1 MLDLLDE
8 QQSLTINQWKIFT
21 ACLFST
27 MLDFFDFF
35 LISFALAFFVGDWHL
50 TFGQS
55 GMILFASGVSA
66 IPGGWF
72 FGWLGDRIGRRKVFM
87 ITVLTFSGATGLMAL
102 TPHGAWPFMVAMRF
116 IVGFGNAGMVAVDLP
131 LLQEFMPASKRGWVS
146 GLATALLP
154 AGPALAAA
162 LSASLGAIIG
172 WRGLFAIGLLPAA
185 MAFMIRVWV
194 PESPRWLIG
203 QGRVKEARRSLAWAL
218 QIDPEQ
224 ISVPVEVAEVQRT
237 SWAEL
242 FKYPR
247 SIAVGCLT
255 GLSQTGVAG
264 LGLWGVVLLALILKV
279 SPAEASFLAIWIG
292 LTAVPGRAVGAW
304 LSDLLGRRYAGI
316 LTGLLGAA
324 AMLAAGYW
332 HDVYVGAFS
341 VYYLMLLAHGFIG
354 GPRRQFRDRL
364 PVHGRA
370 VAGHP
375 ARQRLRFRLWHQ
387 QHWQVHR
394 PGWSGGDRR
403 RVQLRRAES
412 NARCD
417 RAGIHLLLVLVF
429 SRRTGLPVD
438 RRGDTRPHDRTAR
451 RRHRPTGID
460 RGSQPRL
467 TRLLSDSLAALAE
480 KKSDS
485 ARSNRKAHA
494 LRRRRGAKPVNPFC
508 RRMTPG

>member
-1 MLDLLDE
+1 
-8 QQSLTINQWKIFT
+8 
-21 ACLFST
+21 
-27 MLDFFDFF
+27 
-35 LISFALAFFVGDWHL
+35 
-50 TFGQS
+50 
-55 GMILFASGVSA
+55 
-66 IPGGWF
+66 
-72 FGWLGDRIGRRKVFM
+72 
-87 ITVLTFSGATGLMAL
+87 
-102 TPHGAWPFMVAMRF
+102 MVAMRF

-354 GPRRQFRDRL
+354 GPGANFAIVFPYMAEL
-364 PVHGRA
+364 WPATLRA
-370 VAGHP
+370 SGFGFVYGTSNIGKFIGPAGLAVIAGASNYVAPKATLDAIVP
-375 ARQRLRFRLWHQ
+375 AF
-387 QHWQVHR
+387 
-394 PGWSGGDRR
+394 
-403 RVQLRRAES
+403 
-412 NARCD
+412 
-417 RAGIHLLLVLVF
+417 IYF
-429 SRRTGLPVD
+429 S
-438 RRGDTRPHDRTAR
+438 
-451 RRHRPTGID
+451 
-460 RGSQPRL
+460 SWYF
-467 TRLLSDSLAALAE
+467 LAALAFLLIGVE
-480 KKSDS
+480 T
-485 ARSNRKAHA
+485 
-494 LRRRRGAKPVNPFC
+494 RGRTIEQLDAAIVRPASTVAASH
-508 RRMTPG
+508 G